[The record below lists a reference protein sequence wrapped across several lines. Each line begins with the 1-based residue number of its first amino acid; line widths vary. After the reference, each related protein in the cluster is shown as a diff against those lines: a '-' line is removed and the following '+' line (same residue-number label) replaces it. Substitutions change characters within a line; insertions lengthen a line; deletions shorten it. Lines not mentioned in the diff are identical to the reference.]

1 MPVTPSGQ
9 MFPREVRLLNAKQY
23 SYVFADARRFGNQSF
38 TLLVRLNDQSHPRLG
53 LAIAKKSVK
62 RAVDR
67 NRIKRLLRESF
78 RHKQHQLPP
87 IDIIAMCRPVVVQLN
102 NEQILRQLEK
112 QWCYMQKKLTYQ
124 HAR

>member
-1 MPVTPSGQ
+1 MTSSGQ
-9 MFPREVRLLNAKQY
+9 TFPREVRLLSAKQY

-38 TLLVRLNDQSHPRLG
+38 TLLVRLNDQAHPRLG
-53 LAIAKKSVK
+53 LAIAKKSAK

-78 RHKQHQLPP
+78 RNKQHQLPP
-87 IDIIAMCRPVVVQLN
+87 IDIIAMCRPAAVQLS

-112 QWCYMQKKLTYQ
+112 QWRYMQKKLNP
-124 HAR
+124 